1 MVCLIYENIGE
12 VVAPS
17 SILVFHFQY
26 ALFHVS
32 LMYLGETVAA
42 VLAAALAMV
51 SYVVLVIDDQTALTT
66 RVVAA
71 AANDNTSDV
80 SYARANDLDYYCYCY
95 GSFVVSH
102 GQPRRIG

>member
-1 MVCLIYENIGE
+1 
-12 VVAPS
+12 
-17 SILVFHFQY
+17 
-26 ALFHVS
+26 
-32 LMYLGETVAA
+32 MYLGETVAA

-71 AANDNTSDV
+71 VANDNTSDV
-80 SYARANDLDYYCYCY
+80 SYAKANDLDYYYYYYCYCY

-102 GQPRRIG
+102 

>member
-1 MVCLIYENIGE
+1 
-12 VVAPS
+12 
-17 SILVFHFQY
+17 
-26 ALFHVS
+26 
-32 LMYLGETVAA
+32 
-42 VLAAALAMV
+42 
-51 SYVVLVIDDQTALTT
+51 
-66 RVVAA
+66 VAA

>member
-1 MVCLIYENIGE
+1 
-12 VVAPS
+12 
-17 SILVFHFQY
+17 
-26 ALFHVS
+26 
-32 LMYLGETVAA
+32 MYLGETA
-42 VLAAALAMV
+42 AAALAMV

-71 AANDNTSDV
+71 NDNTSDV
-80 SYARANDLDYYCYCY
+80 SYARANDLDYYYYYYYYCYYYCY